1 MRIID
6 ANIILRYLLK
16 DNLSIHKKA
25 VEIIDNQNLFLP
37 NEIVAEI
44 VYVLEKVYR
53 IPKKE
58 ICNVLTM
65 LFKRDNFNFIDKD
78 IILTSLK
85 YYPEYNLDYVDALLI
100 SYSKIQKASV
110 LTFDKKL
117 NKIIEKI

>member
-6 ANIILRYLLK
+6 ANIVLRYLIK
-16 DNLSIHKKA
+16 DDLSLHKKA

-44 VYVLEKVYR
+44 VYVLEKVYQ

-58 ICNVLTM
+58 ICNVLTL
-65 LFKRDNFNFIDKD
+65 LFKRENLEFIDKQ

-85 YYPEYNLDYVDALLI
+85 YYHEYNLDYADTLLI
-100 SYSKIQKASV
+100 SYKKVQNADV

-117 NKIIEKI
+117 NKIIEKL

>member
-16 DNLSIHKKA
+16 DNLSLHKKA
-25 VEIIDNQNLFLP
+25 VEIIKGYDLFLP

-44 VYVLEKVYR
+44 VYVLEKVYH
-53 IPKKE
+53 IPKSE
-58 ICNVLTM
+58 ICNVLSL
-65 LFKRDNFNFIDKD
+65 LFERNNFSFVDKD
-78 IILTSLK
+78 IILISLQ
-85 YYPEYNLDYVDALLI
+85 YYLEFNLDFADALLI
-100 SYSKIQKASV
+100 SYSKVKKADV

>member
-1 MRIID
+1 MKIID
-6 ANIILRYLLK
+6 ANIVLRYLIK
-16 DNLSIHKKA
+16 DDLSVHKKA
-25 VEIIDNQNLFLP
+25 VEIIDSHRLFLP

-65 LFKRDNFNFIDKD
+65 LFKRDNFEFIDKQ
-78 IILTSLK
+78 IILISLK
-85 YYPEYNLDYVDALLI
+85 YYLEYNLDYADALLI
-100 SYSKIQKASV
+100 SYYKIQKADV

>member
-16 DNLSIHKKA
+16 DNLTLHKKA
-25 VEIIDNQNLFLP
+25 VKIIEGYDLFLP

-44 VYVLEKVYR
+44 VYVLEKVYH
-53 IPKKE
+53 IPKTE
-58 ICNVLTM
+58 ICNVLSL
-65 LFKRDNFNFIDKD
+65 LFERNNFEFVDKG

-85 YYPEYNLDYVDALLI
+85 YYLEFNLDFADALLI
-100 SYSKIQKASV
+100 SYSKVQNADV

-117 NKIIEKI
+117 KKIIENI